1 MEGGNGL
8 GRWGAGRGGVGVYAV
23 RWDPQRLTGAAAHR
37 GYGEGG
43 GAWDRGRKAGGTVGR
58 PARGWGGGS
67 LAGSPSVG
75 GLSCDAAV
83 DCR

>member
-1 MEGGNGL
+1 
-8 GRWGAGRGGVGVYAV
+8 
-23 RWDPQRLTGAAAHR
+23 LTGAAAHR